1 MTKVEVDGEMVR
13 LDDELDVDT
22 VIDLGSVAKVRAA
35 TKVTDQG
42 SREENEGQTS
52 RKTEKSS
59 HIRRSG
65 RDGERAKVCLVQR
78 PQLSITTVT
87 TNTDVLAGVAA
98 DDGLL
103 TAVIGVGCKT
113 LEVQFD
119 SGARYSV
126 AGTDWMMRGEWL
138 RQPTPGD
145 YVESIGGFLLDV
157 VGVWVFSMHNAFGK
171 WWMYARV
178 SSMDAPTSFS
188 SESIS

>member
-35 TKVTDQG
+35 TKQT
-42 SREENEGQTS
+42 EGVQT
-52 RKTEKSS
+52 
-59 HIRRSG
+59 G
-65 RDGERAKVCLVQR
+65 GERAKVCLVQR